1 MFIQSYLAF
10 CSNFPKVEQIME
22 SHAQSVEDNLIDSL
36 SFKLRPGASYVTDR
50 RSCSYFS
57 QGNQFSPSGVKVI
70 KMQLNSAD
78 GWLDP
83 STVKLFMNI
92 KNDGDEPITPRVK
105 GAWGMFS
112 RLRVLCSGAI
122 CEDIDHYGRL
132 HEQFDMMRPVEKRAN
147 DAIEGFGDGASLAPG
162 QERIVAFTPMSGLFT
177 NNNKYLPVKYA
188 PLVLELSLVASGDE
202 AFSGKSPVPFTL
214 SDVQLKADIVTL
226 DSSLDNEYSAHL
238 LEGKTLPIH
247 FSTFTTASQVLTN
260 LNSTVNIS
268 RALTRLKGVYVSLST
283 DASPIEGNDTTVA
296 KEVNTF
302 YHPMSYATTGEN
314 SIYNKN
320 KELSFEMQIGAKKYP
335 EYPLQSLAE
344 QFYSLRKSLS
354 IHDINASMNIS
365 ASEYR
370 TSKFVIGIDTQK
382 VNGASFSGYN
392 SKSGDLTVLR
402 MKPLGSATLAGNCK
416 IHYVLHYDSIM
427 NIRDGGIEVLE

>member
-10 CSNFPKVEQIME
+10 CSIFPKVEQIME

-57 QGNQFSPSGVKVI
+57 QGNQFSPAGVKVI

-92 KNDGDEPITPRVK
+92 KNDSGAPITPRVA

-122 CEDIDHYGRL
+122 CEDIDLYGRL
-132 HEQFDMMRPVEKRAN
+132 HQQFDMMRPADKREN
-147 DAIEGFGDGASLAPG
+147 DAIEGFGANDALAPG
-162 QERIVAFTPMSGLFT
+162 KERVVAFTPMSGLLT

-188 PLVLELSLVASGDE
+188 PLVLELSLVSSADE
-202 AFSGKSPVPFTL
+202 AFSGDSPAFTL
-214 SDVQLKADIVTL
+214 SDVQLKADLVTL
-226 DSSLDNEYSAHL
+226 DNSLDNEYSSHL

-260 LNSTVNIS
+260 LNSTVNVS

-283 DASPIEGNDTTVA
+283 DNAGA
-296 KEVNTF
+296 KEVNNF
-302 YHPMSYATTGEN
+302 YHPMGGAYD
-314 SIYNKN
+314 KD
-320 KELSFEMQIGAKKYP
+320 KEISFEMQIGAKKYP
-335 EYPLQSLAE
+335 EYPMQSASE
-344 QFYSLRKSLS
+344 QFYQLRKSLS
-354 IHDINASMNIS
+354 IHDVNAQMDIS
-365 ASEYR
+365 ANDYR
-370 TSKFVIGIDTQK
+370 NDKFVIGVDTQK

-402 MKPLGSATLAGNCK
+402 MKPLGNATLAGNCK

-427 NIRDGGIEVLE
+427 NIRDSGVEILE